1 MTYAQIL
8 NNIVQNVIVL
18 DNASLASM
26 FAVGFDACIRI
37 DNITDVDGNSIGIGW
52 TTPDNINFTPP
63 VESQ

>member
-1 MTYAQIL
+1 MIYAQIL
-8 NNIVQNVIVL
+8 NNTVQNVIVL
-18 DNASLASM
+18 SDASLANT
-26 FAVGFDACIRI
+26 FAEGFDACVRI